1 MARESVNAEWAE
13 AQAETLRGME
23 RAVRYNAWLLERSA
37 QYLGRDVVDV
47 GAGSGTFVDRI
58 ADGTRRV
65 VAVEPEEAFQP
76 DLQRRFAARDD
87 VRVEQ
92 LDAQALAGAY
102 PGSFDTA
109 ICFNVV
115 EHIADDA
122 AAVAAIARALKAE
135 GHLLLLV
142 PAHPFLFGEL
152 DRALAH
158 ERRYRRAD
166 LRRLLEPTGLAVLEL
181 RHVNPVGA
189 LGWLVAGRVLGRDR
203 IPQAPLL
210 AFDRAVPLL
219 RRLDRLEAPFGLSLW
234 AVARRA

>member
-1 MARESVNAEWAE
+1 MSADWTE
-13 AQAETLRGME
+13 AQAETLSGME

-37 QYLGRDVVDV
+37 PYLGRDVVDV

-65 VAVEPEEAFQP
+65 VAVEPEVEFHP
-76 DLQRRFAARDD
+76 ELRRRFAARDD
-87 VRVEQ
+87 IRLEQ
-92 LDAQALAGAY
+92 LEAEALAAAY

-115 EHIADDA
+115 EHIADDHG
-122 AAVAAIARALKAE
+122 AVAAIAAALKP
-135 GHLLLLV
+135 GGYLLLLV

-158 ERRYRRAD
+158 ERRYRRAGV
-166 LRRLLEPTGLAVLEL
+166 RRLLEGAGLGVVEL

-189 LGWLVAGRVLGRDR
+189 LGWLVAGRVLRRDR

-210 AFDRAVPLL
+210 AFDRAVPLV

-234 AVARRA
+234 AVARRV

>member
-1 MARESVNAEWAE
+1 MTAEAG
-13 AQAETLRGME
+13 AQAETLRAME

-37 QYLGRDVVDV
+37 PYLGRDVVDV
-47 GAGSGTFVDRI
+47 GAGSGTFVERI

-65 VAVEPEEAFQP
+65 VAVEPEEEFQP
-76 DLQRRFAARDD
+76 ELRRRFAGRDD
-87 VRVEQ
+87 VGVEQ
-92 LDAQALAGAY
+92 LEAGALADAY
-102 PGSFDTA
+102 RDAFDA
-109 ICFNVV
+109 AVCFNVV
-115 EHIADDA
+115 EHVADDA
-122 AAVAAIARALKAE
+122 GAVAAIARALKPG

-142 PAHPFLFGEL
+142 PAHPFLFGEI

-166 LRRLLEPTGLAVLEL
+166 LRRLLQGAGLEMLEL

-189 LGWLVAGRVLGRDR
+189 LGWLVAGRVLRRDR

-210 AFDRAVPLL
+210 AFDRAVPIL
-219 RRLDRLEAPFGLSLW
+219 RRLDRLDAPFGLSLW